1 MYFYSQRHLYSYD
14 WLEVANCFELRV
26 LRNCGSVSFIS
37 RASEDSGRELHRT
50 SRNLPPDLRK
60 ILLIF
65 EPEKNRM
72 AFVHDGNYASLRL
85 HPALKDKEVHL
96 ALKDSSVN
104 DPLESVSLRYL
115 NHHDRTQPPTLM
127 QLCRRVI
134 RRECNREDEKIEKLD
149 IPKQFVEYLLR

>member
-14 WLEVANCFELRV
+14 WLEVANCFVLRV
-26 LRNCGSVSFIS
+26 LRSCGSVSLIS

-60 ILLIF
+60 TLLIL

-127 QLCRRVI
+127 ELCRRVI
-134 RRECNREDEKIEKLD
+134 RRGCNREDEKIEKLA
-149 IPKQFVEYLLR
+149 IPKQFVKYLLR

>member
-1 MYFYSQRHLYSYD
+1 MQVKILVER
-14 WLEVANCFELRV
+14 
-26 LRNCGSVSFIS
+26 
-37 RASEDSGRELHRT
+37 HRT

-60 ILLIF
+60 ILLIL

-115 NHHDRTQPPTLM
+115 HHHDRTQPPTLM

-149 IPKQFVEYLLR
+149 IPKKFVKYLLR

>member
-14 WLEVANCFELRV
+14 WLEVANCFERS
-26 LRNCGSVSFIS
+26 CGSVSLIS

-50 SRNLPPDLRK
+50 SRNLPTALRK

-96 ALKDSSVN
+96 ALNSPLLDSSVN

-115 NHHDRTQPPTLM
+115 HHHDRTQPPTLM

-149 IPKQFVEYLLR
+149 IPKKFVNYLLR